1 MKETIIGKE
10 DREKFFDEPLSS
22 KSLEQRVE
30 HIGFLWEQYE
40 EWDKE
45 IKRGIVGETDK
56 LIFDETN
63 QQLDDLNFLSHEI
76 YGEISKV
83 LQMDMWKN

>member
-40 EWDKE
+40 EYEEWDKE

-56 LIFDETN
+56 SILDETN

-83 LQMDMWKN
+83 L